1 MPTTSEKPR
10 VANFFAGKRTARMP
24 RVPGT
29 PVRIYQETISRAKEM
44 PHG

>member
-10 VANFFAGKRTARMP
+10 VASFFAGKRTARVP

-29 PVRIYQETISRAKEM
+29 PVRIYQETTSREKEM